1 MSPSGSGQF
10 GWTEGPRLLDFG
22 PGLLFICG
30 LARMGLKKGS
40 SGTEFL
46 KIGRECSGSAGMG
59 VILGRGSLLFTRSFL
74 GLGVDLV
81 GL

>member
-46 KIGRECSGSAGMG
+46 RLEEN
-59 VILGRGSLLFTRSFL
+59 V
-74 GLGVDLV
+74 VDLQELV
-81 GL
+81 